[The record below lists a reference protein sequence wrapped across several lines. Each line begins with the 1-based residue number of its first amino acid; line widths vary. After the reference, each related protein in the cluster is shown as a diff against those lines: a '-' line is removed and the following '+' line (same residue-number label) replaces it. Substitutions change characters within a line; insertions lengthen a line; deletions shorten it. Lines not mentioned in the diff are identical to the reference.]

1 MILTLG
7 DIDVSTHH
15 ILRIEKG
22 EERRPRTA
30 EETAKDPSGYGA
42 ARNRET
48 VPTINVLMGHGV
60 GTGRHI
66 MYFTDETSRDYAL
79 AQLRKRIAGNDP
91 VINISGS
98 LFRLSQITS
107 VLFSATGHRGA
118 IRIKVKG
125 QREAELTM
133 NADEYLHYK
142 ELLPQLLGAKTIYE
156 LSATK

>member
-1 MILTLG
+1 MILNLG
-7 DIDVSTHH
+7 DIDISTQH

-30 EETAKDPSGYGA
+30 EEMAKDPSGYGA
-42 ARNRET
+42 GPTRET
-48 VPTINVLMGHGV
+48 LPTINVLLGHGAD
-60 GTGRHI
+60 TRRHI

-91 VINISGS
+91 VINITGS

-107 VLFSATGHRGA
+107 VQFSATGHRGA

-133 NADEYLHYK
+133 SSEEHQHYK
-142 ELLPQLLGAKTIYE
+142 ELLPQLLGAKTVYE